1 MIKTVGENIISLL
14 PSQGFCAELAT
25 ATTVLLASR
34 LGLPAST
41 SHALV
46 GGVVGIGL
54 VQGGKEVRLDTVRS
68 IALAWVITVP
78 SAAIISG
85 ILFKIFNR
93 L

>member
-1 MIKTVGENIISLL
+1 MRWWG
-14 PSQGFCAELAT
+14 C
-25 ATTVLLASR
+25 
-34 LGLPAST
+34 
-41 SHALV
+41 
-46 GGVVGIGL
+46 GGNWIGT
-54 VQGGKEVRLDTVRS
+54 GGKEVRLDTVRS